1 MIKPSSRVSLL
12 VTLFGAAFTV
22 PAFASGSYSG
32 RPPTPP
38 AKAGGDM
45 SMKMNREKYGLGQ
58 KVYDGQMK
66 LRGGGDAGAQMER
79 LKMAQAKLSADAMKM
94 KDLPALAGK
103 LSAAELDALE
113 YFVGQRFA
121 MKK

>member
-1 MIKPSSRVSLL
+1 MITKSSRVLL
-12 VTLFGAAFTV
+12 FAALLGAAVTV

-38 AKAGGDM
+38 GQMGGE
-45 SMKMNREKYGLGQ
+45 MKTDREKYGLGQ
-58 KVYDGQMK
+58 KVYEGRMK
-66 LRGGGDAGAQMER
+66 LMGGGEAGAQMER
-79 LKMAQAKLSADAMKM
+79 LKMTQAQLPADAMKM

-113 YFVGQRFA
+113 YFVKQRFA